1 MSETGK
7 TIAFAGVALLLVMA
21 AWATAPRMVTPSSL
35 QERGTP
41 FFPAFTDPNAVTS
54 LEVVEFDEP
63 TFVARPFKVLNRD
76 GRWTIPSHYD
86 HPADGADRLATIA
99 AAVISLKKDDVASEN
114 VGDHEKCGVLDPIDE
129 TLATSKGRGTRVTVL
144 GSNENVLADII
155 LGGAVQGREHLRYVR
170 LPGQN
175 RTYVARVGSLGI
187 STKFED
193 WIERDL
199 LQVERDDVDAIAIR
213 SYVFD
218 AKRDNV
224 ADAEALV
231 LRRTDRDVWM
241 LNGIGP
247 TESTNTFRMNLLVTR
262 LDDLTIAGVRPK
274 PPGLAATL
282 GGASAGKIS
291 EADAADLE
299 TKGFYSTRDGALL
312 SIGGEVLV
320 RTDSGVVFQL
330 RFGDVVPDADPS
342 TSHADTGERQ
352 TPAENRYLM
361 ISAGFDPAVTPRAPP
376 SAEVQSRLALLR
388 TRFAPW
394 YYVVSEDSY
403 KDIRLQRRDLVN

>member
-7 TIAFAGVALLLVMA
+7 TVAFAGVALLLVMV
-21 AWATAPRMVTPSSL
+21 AWATAPRIVTPGSL
-35 QERGTP
+35 EERGQP
-41 FFPAFTDPNAVTS
+41 FFPGFTDVNAATS

-86 HPADGADRLATIA
+86 YPADGADRLATIA
-99 AAVISLKKDDVASEN
+99 AAVISLKKEDVASEN
-114 VGDHEKCGVLDPIDE
+114 VGDHEQCGVLDPLDQ

-144 GSNENVLADII
+144 GSNEGVLADII
-155 LGGAVQGREHLRYVR
+155 LGAAVQGREHLRYVR
-170 LPGQN
+170 LPGQT
-175 RTYVARVGSLGI
+175 RTYMARVGSLSL

-199 LQVERDDVDAIAIR
+199 LQVQRDDVDAIAIR

-218 AKRDNV
+218 AGRDNV
-224 ADAEALV
+224 TGAESLV

-247 TESTNTFRMNLLVTR
+247 TERIDTFRMNLLVTT
-262 LDDLTIAGVRPK
+262 LDDLTIADVRPK
-274 PPGLAATL
+274 PPGLAAAL
-282 GGASAGKIS
+282 GGAGTGKVP

-299 TKGFYSTRDGALL
+299 AKGFYTTRDGALL
-312 SIGGEVLV
+312 STGGEVFV

-330 RFGDVVPDADPS
+330 RFGDVVPDAGPS
-342 TSHADTGERQ
+342 SSQADTGTR
-352 TPAENRYLM
+352 TSAVNRYLM
-361 ISAGFDPAVTPRAPP
+361 ISAGFDSTVTPGAPP
-376 SAEVQSRLALLR
+376 SADVQSRLALLR
-388 TRFAPW
+388 TRFAQW
-394 YYVVSEDSY
+394 YYVISEDSF
-403 KDIRLQRRDLVN
+403 KNIRLRRDDLVN